1 MKNKVLIA
9 LLLAFFLVGAFI
21 ACREEFASQPKE
33 NTQVSLAIERS
44 IAKGWYEKHA
54 SQRKEIRTRANGCT
68 VTLSTVDMEP
78 VWEESFR
85 RKSGRYKTVEA
96 LMLGSKR
103 KSFTTE
109 ASYEK
114 YEVTQNPRYNRSLT
128 RLIVLTDQ
136 ETNET
141 IGFTMTIMPSVEYVE
156 RTDFKPFY
164 NSYFK
169 RDKKFD
175 GYIIYHDLDGNFVNG
190 WKYVKGKIT
199 HLVTQDITPSPVLT
213 RSGGSGHEECQEYV
227 YKVLVETCQEYCTVN
242 EYGEDYC
249 EVTSCSYE
257 WEERDRWT
265 ECVWVED
272 EDSGEGGSSSGGG
285 GYIPPTQPSTSLD
298 KIYDPL
304 STLSAGNKKE
314 LEKYFG
320 IITQYPHMRI
330 LLRVLDLKGYKIK
343 FKEDPNYTGAFVPHE
358 ISFTGTN
365 AITETTVMHE
375 LMHAYQDVFYT
386 YSIMCENKF
395 NIELETYL
403 FVDITRAMY
412 LEHLYKE
419 DSITIGFNCPR
430 DLENDITTFI
440 ESIIRKGYINDE
452 DLGTYSLIGEK
463 WEKESGT
470 FDDNFPPQILKEMF
484 NYKPE

>member
-1 MKNKVLIA
+1 M
-9 LLLAFFLVGAFI
+9 LL
-21 ACREEFASQPKE
+21 
-33 NTQVSLAIERS
+33 TER
-44 IAKGWYEKHA
+44 G
-54 SQRKEIRTRANGCT
+54 IRTRANAHII
-68 VTLSTVDMEP
+68 TLSTIDMEP
-78 VWEESFR
+78 IWEESFR
-85 RKSGRYKTVEA
+85 RKNGHYKTMEV

-103 KSFTTE
+103 KSFATE
-109 ASYEK
+109 DSYAK
-114 YEVTQNPRYNRSLT
+114 YEATQNPRYNRSLT

-136 ETNET
+136 ETNRT
-141 IGFTMTIMPSVEYVE
+141 IGFTMTIMPSANYVE
-156 RTDFKPFY
+156 QTDFKPFY

-169 RDKKFD
+169 RDKNFD
-175 GYIIYHDLDGNFVNG
+175 GYIIYHDLSGNFVNG

-199 HLVTQDITPSPVLT
+199 HLVTQDVVPSSALT
-213 RSGGSGHEECQEYV
+213 RSESSGHEECQEHV

-257 WEERDRWT
+257 WEERDRWK

-272 EDSGEGGSSSGGG
+272 EDSGEGGASSGGG
-285 GYIPPTQPSTSLD
+285 GYIPPTEPQTSLD

-304 STLSAGNKKE
+304 STLSAENEKE
-314 LEKYFG
+314 LKKYFG

-343 FKEDPNYTGAFVPHE
+343 FKEDPNHTGAFVPHE
-358 ISFTGTN
+358 ISFTCTN
-365 AITETTVMHE
+365 AITEKTVMHE

-386 YSIMCENKF
+386 YNIMCGNKF

-412 LEHLYKE
+412 QNRRYEGDVTAIGSGCSTNLANNIKDFI
-419 DSITIGFNCPR
+419 DSIV
-430 DLENDITTFI
+430 E
-440 ESIIRKGYINDE
+440 KGYINDE
-452 DLGTYSLIGEK
+452 DLGTYSLIGEE
-463 WEKESGT
+463 WGLDPGT
-470 FDDNFPPQILKEMF
+470 FNDNFPPGILKKMF